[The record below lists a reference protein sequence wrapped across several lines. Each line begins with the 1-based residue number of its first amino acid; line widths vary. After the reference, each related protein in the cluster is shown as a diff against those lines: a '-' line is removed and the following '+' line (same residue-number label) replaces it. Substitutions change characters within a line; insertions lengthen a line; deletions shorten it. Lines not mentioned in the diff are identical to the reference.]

1 MTSAPWGNDM
11 SAKLRFVFVAVLVF
25 TAFVAINSWAAGK
38 HDTGGYITATGSH
51 RANLLAVY

>member
-1 MTSAPWGNDM
+1 M

-38 HDTGGYITATGSH
+38 HDAGGHIAATGSH
-51 RANLLAVY
+51 RANLLTVY